1 MLNRLKSMYEN
12 VLCCVRSGHDYTEF
26 FESPA
31 GVKQGCLLSP
41 KMFGLFINEVTDEIR
56 KAGRHGILLSNLIEE
71 IFSLLFADDVALVS
85 HTPVGLQNQLNVL
98 ARASAKI
105 GLKVNLDK
113 TKVMVLR
120 KGGHLATHEK
130 WFIDGQRLEVVNS
143 YVYLGYT
150 LTTKL
155 SVSTALE
162 PIMVKAKK
170 KVMDILRALWKIK
183 GTDISIFIRLFDHQV
198 QPALTYAAE
207 VWEAKKV
214 KEIEKV
220 HMYACKKALSVSQKT
235 TNAMIYG
242 ELCRYPLYIN
252 TVMKAVKY
260 WLKLVELLDNR
271 LPKAAYETVN
281 IL

>member
-1 MLNRLKSMYEN
+1 
-12 VLCCVRSGHDYTEF
+12 
-26 FESPA
+26 
-31 GVKQGCLLSP
+31 
-41 KMFGLFINEVTDEIR
+41 
-56 KAGRHGILLSNLIEE
+56 
-71 IFSLLFADDVALVS
+71 
-85 HTPVGLQNQLNVL
+85 
-98 ARASAKI
+98 
-105 GLKVNLDK
+105 
-113 TKVMVLR
+113 MV
-120 KGGHLATHEK
+120 HN
-130 WFIDGQRLEVVNS
+130 GQRLKVLNS
-143 YVYLGYT
+143 YVYLSYT

-162 PIMVKAKK
+162 PITVKAKK

-183 GTDISIFIRLFDHQV
+183 GTNISIILRLFDHQV

-220 HMYACKKALSVSQKT
+220 HRYACKKALSVSQKT

-242 ELCRYPLYIN
+242 ELGRYPLYIN

-271 LPKAAYETVN
+271 LSDAAYETVK